1 MKERRK
7 AFRENEKRELILV
20 VEHFLRILE
29 GLVRQKEKK
38 EGPNG
43 YWSRCATNDDGH
55 SRRGRR
61 EGRRII

>member
-38 EGPNG
+38 ERGQMVIGPG
-43 YWSRCATNDDGH
+43 AQQMMMTIQ
-55 SRRGRR
+55 
-61 EGRRII
+61 EGGGERII